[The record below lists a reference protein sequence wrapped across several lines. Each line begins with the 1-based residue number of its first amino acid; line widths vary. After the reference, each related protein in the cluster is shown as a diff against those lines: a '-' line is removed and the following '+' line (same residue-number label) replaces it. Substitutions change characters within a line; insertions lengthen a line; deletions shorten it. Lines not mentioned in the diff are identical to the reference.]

1 MKKRN
6 ILILIGALLTLVLVL
21 VLIFKFR
28 LSHKI
33 QIKNYDKYSM
43 NIITNIKDHNPS
55 WIEVKYDGLTSLVKT
70 NYTDKEVYIIDNNIK
85 YLDKKDIFD
94 YHGNNSYI
102 DIYNIIKNALLRNK
116 DKTSKKVLLKPKEI
130 NNLLKCIYFDK
141 ETSESKEAY
150 IEVQNDLITSFEM
163 TISDIKDYPELKI
176 KIDYSVL
183 QENFEINTSILNQ
196 NIILP
201 SERKQIKESKKNI
214 LNLNFEGSR

>member
-55 WIEVKYDGLTSLVKT
+55 WIEVKYDGVTSLVKT

>member
-55 WIEVKYDGLTSLVKT
+55 WIEVKYDGVTSLVKT

-116 DKTSKKVLLKPKEI
+116 DNTSKKVLLKPKEI